1 MMNKLRT
8 LSLGFQKA
16 LLLLFCFFFSL
27 ASFAQDR
34 KAITGKVTDTAGEP
48 ILGAS
53 VTVQGTT
60 IGTATDFE
68 GNFSL
73 SVPENSIL
81 SVSYIGY
88 GKKDV
93 ATDSRTHYDITL
105 QEDNK
110 LLDEIVVVGYGV
122 VRKKDLTGS
131 TVSVGSSV
139 VKDKPVSNI
148 AEALQGRAAGVMIT
162 NSGAPGS
169 NSSIQIRG
177 LGSINNSSPLIV
189 IDGVPTDL
197 NLNAVNQNDV
207 ETIDILKDAS
217 ATAIYGS
224 RGANGVVII
233 TTKKG
238 KSGDGVISFSA
249 NTAVNNAIGTPRM
262 LNASQFASLH
272 NEMMLNGGQPQRP
285 DFADP
290 TMWGEGT
297 NWYDELIQTGIMQN
311 YLLSYSGGSDKNNYY
326 VSAGI
331 FDQKGIV
338 INTDFKRYTFQ
349 FNNEANVRDW
359 LKFGNN
365 LTLSHDV
372 KGSGSYDILGTMR
385 SLPTQPVY
393 NEDGSYSGPGNSA
406 VWYGDMRNPIGT
418 ANVEKNETKGYN
430 LLGNIYGEIKILGKI
445 YLKSLV
451 GLDYK
456 DWNSTSFSPKYDW
469 KPIPVPYSTRS
480 ESWNKA
486 LTYLWDNTVTY
497 MDTFAE
503 KHNLNVMLGSSA
515 QNNVYRYMNGSK
527 EDFLSDNYNQ
537 LDNGLLNPLVG
548 GGESEWALLSF
559 FGRVNYN
566 YDNKYLLTATVRR
579 DGTSRISRDNR
590 WGTFPSFSGA
600 WRFTEEKFYPKNNIL
615 TDGKL
620 RIGYGETGN
629 QAPLDPYAYITRL
642 KTAQYV
648 FNDIPVATL
657 YPLVMPSPDIKWETV
672 KQWNVGIDAM
682 LFNQILTV
690 TFDAYIKNTSDMLV
704 GMAVPITTGYS
715 DNYIPQIN
723 VGQVQNRGFEL
734 SLSSRNIMRKD
745 FEWTTE
751 ANVSFNKNKIM
762 KLDGDVPMY
771 FDVQTHTV
779 GKPISAFYG
788 YVTDGIFQNWDE
800 VNTHAV
806 QKPSTDGSQGT
817 SPGDIRFKDL
827 DNNGVIN
834 DNDRTFLGD
843 PTPSW
848 IFSMNN
854 SFNFYNFDLQIYFQ
868 GVAGNKIYNGTRS
881 NLESM
886 STVTNQ
892 SVKVL
897 DRWTGEGTSN
907 TIPRAVYA
915 DPNNNNRAS
924 NRYIEDGSY
933 LRLKN
938 VTFGYTLPEAA
949 VSKIYMSSARLF
961 VSGQNLF
968 TLTKYSG
975 FDPEVSG
982 VDSGSYPMT
991 RTFSIGLDIK
1001 F

>member
-1 MMNKLRT
+1 MNSN
-8 LSLGFQKA
+8 LSLQK
-16 LLLLFCFFFSL
+16 LLLLLLCILSFNL
-27 ASFAQDR
+27 AVFAQNNKKIDGTVADA
-34 KAITGKVTDTAGEP
+34 KGEP
-48 ILGAS
+48 VIGAS
-53 VTVQGTT
+53 VMIDGTT
-60 IGTATDFE
+60 IGTTTDYD

-73 SVPENSIL
+73 SVDENSTLKVSYMGYQTL
-81 SVSYIGY
+81 SVAI
-88 GKKDV
+88 
-93 ATDSRTHYDITL
+93 DSRTHYNITL
-105 QEDNK
+105 QEDNQV
-110 LLDEIVVVGYGV
+110 LEEVVVVGYGV

-162 NSGAPGS
+162 NAGAPGS
-169 NSSIQIRG
+169 NSSIRIRG
-177 LGSINNSSPLIV
+177 LGSINDSSPLIV

-197 NLNAVNQNDV
+197 NLNAINQNDV

-238 KSGDGVISFSA
+238 KTGEGVISFSA
-249 NTAVNNAIGTPRM
+249 NVAANQPIGTPRM

-285 DFADP
+285 DFSDP
-290 TMWGEGT
+290 TLWSEGT
-297 NWYDELIQTGIMQN
+297 NWYDALVQTGMMQN
-311 YLLSYSGGSDKNNYY
+311 YLLSYSGGSENSNYY

-331 FDQKGIV
+331 FDQQGIV
-338 INTDFKRYTFQ
+338 INTGFKRYTFQ
-349 FNNEANVRDW
+349 FNNEAKVRNW

-372 KGSGSYDILGTMR
+372 KRNGSYDILGTLK
-385 SLPTQPVY
+385 SLPTQPIY
-393 NEDGSYSGPGNSA
+393 EEDGSYSGPGNSA
-406 VWYGDMRNPIGT
+406 IWYGDMRNPIGT
-418 ANVEKNETKGYN
+418 ANIEKNETTGYN
-430 LLGNIYGEIKILGKI
+430 LLANLYGEVNILKKVYI
-445 YLKSLV
+445 KSLV
-451 GLDYK
+451 GVDYK
-456 DWNSTSFSPKYDW
+456 DWNTTSFSPKYNW
-469 KPIPVPYSTRS
+469 KPIPVPYSVRN
-480 ESWNKA
+480 EGWNKS

-503 KHNLNVMLGSSA
+503 KHNINIMLGSSA
-515 QNNVYRYMNGSK
+515 QNNLFRYMNGSK
-527 EDFLSDNYNQ
+527 EDFLSDDYNQ
-537 LDNGLLNPLVG
+537 LNNGLLNPLVG
-548 GGESEWALLSF
+548 GGKSEWALLSF
-559 FGRVNYN
+559 FGRINYN
-566 YDNKYLLTATVRR
+566 YDNRYLLTATVRR
-579 DGTSRISRDNR
+579 DGTSRLAPENR
-590 WGTFPSFSGA
+590 WGTFPSFSAA
-600 WRFTEEKFYPKNNIL
+600 WRFTEEPFYSKNDIL
-615 TDGKL
+615 NDGKL

-648 FNDIPVATL
+648 FNDTPVATL

-682 LFNQILTV
+682 LFKQILSV
-690 TFDAYIKNTSDMLV
+690 TIDAYIKNTSDMLV

-715 DNYIPQIN
+715 DSYTPQIN
-723 VGQVQNRGFEL
+723 VGKVQNRGVEL
-734 SLSSRNIMRKD
+734 TLSSRNIIRTN

-751 ANVSFNKNKIM
+751 ANVSYNKNKVM
-762 KLDGDVPMY
+762 MLDGDVPMY
-771 FDVQTHTV
+771 FGVQTHTV
-779 GKPISAFYG
+779 GKPIGAFYG
-788 YVTDGIFQNWDE
+788 YVANGIFQDWDE
-800 VNTHAV
+800 VNSYAV
-806 QKPSTDGSQGT
+806 QKPAQPGEQGT

-854 SFNFYNFDLQIYFQ
+854 SFNFYNFDLQVYFQ
-868 GVAGNKIYNGTRS
+868 GVAGNKIYNGTRAA
-881 NLESM
+881 LEGM
-886 STVTNQ
+886 STVTNH

-924 NRYIEDGSY
+924 DRFLEDGSY

-938 VTFGYTLPEAA
+938 ITFGYTLPKAPL
-949 VSKIYMSSARLF
+949 SKVYLSSARIF
-961 VSGQNLF
+961 ISAQNIF
-968 TLTKYSG
+968 TLTRYSG

-991 RTFSIGLDIK
+991 RNISIGVDIK